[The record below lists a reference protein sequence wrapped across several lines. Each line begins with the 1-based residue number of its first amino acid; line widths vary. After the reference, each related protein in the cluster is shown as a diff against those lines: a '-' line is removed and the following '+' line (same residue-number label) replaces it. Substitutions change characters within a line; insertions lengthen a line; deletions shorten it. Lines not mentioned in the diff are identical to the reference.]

1 MVVTV
6 IASVIGFLI
15 GAFIGW
21 YCTRKQKEKTIGT
34 IRADSSDPDSTP
46 YLFLEIYAGKVNEL
60 YTNKTI
66 SLDVDLNDYIS
77 QK

>member
-1 MVVTV
+1 MSVAI

-15 GAFIGW
+15 GTFIGW

-34 IRADSSDPDSTP
+34 IRVDSSDPDSTP
-46 YLFLEIYAGKVNEL
+46 YLFLEIYAGKANEL
-60 YTNKTI
+60 YANKVI
-66 SLDVDLNDYIS
+66 SLDVDLTDYIS